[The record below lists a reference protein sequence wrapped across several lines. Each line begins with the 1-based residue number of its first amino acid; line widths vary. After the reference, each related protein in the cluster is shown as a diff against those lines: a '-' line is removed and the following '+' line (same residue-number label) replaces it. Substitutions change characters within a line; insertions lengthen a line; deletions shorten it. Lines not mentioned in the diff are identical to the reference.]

1 MTMMSKWTAANIR
14 RKCVDT
20 LDVLRTTQP
29 CQTNPEITELWRTHL
44 TEAHSTG
51 MRAHRDTMS
60 GQAIELAIRYIH
72 TAANLLSGH
81 EENSKDL
88 AYPRQS
94 A

>member
-1 MTMMSKWTAANIR
+1 M
-14 RKCVDT
+14 DT
-20 LDVLRTTQP
+20 LDVLRTAQH
-29 CQTNPEITELWRTHL
+29 CQTNPAITEPRQTHL

-60 GQAIELAIRYIH
+60 GQAIELAIRDIH
-72 TAANLLSGH
+72 NAASLLSGH

-88 AYPRQS
+88 AHSRQS